1 MTVDALTAFKTKLTA
16 GGYEVVTG
24 ARRAIGKFRN
34 ITDADKAKMHDLANK
49 HFNVLPGKPKG
60 ASAPAVAAKPAA
72 KKPAAPAPKALP
84 PVKKAAA
91 APKALPAA
99 KAAAPKAAAK
109 KEVAPKAAPKAPRAS
124 RSQKPSAPVKSSSPA
139 KRQTRATNS

>member
-1 MTVDALTAFKTKLTA
+1 MTDDALTTFKNKLTA
-16 GGYEVVTG
+16 GGYAVVTG

-60 ASAPAVAAKPAA
+60 ASAPVVAAKPAA

-84 PVKKAAA
+84 PVHCQPQRLLRPRSPRRRRWRPRQPQKRHAQAAA
-91 APKALPAA
+91 
-99 KAAAPKAAAK
+99 
-109 KEVAPKAAPKAPRAS
+109 RS
-124 RSQKPSAPVKSSSPA
+124 RLC
-139 KRQTRATNS
+139 R